1 MLIFNIM
8 KINIVTG
15 EKAVEAIDNR
25 DSETFRE
32 ILNEGLGLYTLE
44 TRDKTPLQI
53 VQNTLN
59 TVRGDLDFKVL
70 DAEETEWVEKVSRNL
85 I

>member
-1 MLIFNIM
+1 M

>member
-1 MLIFNIM
+1 M

-15 EKAVEAIDNR
+15 EQAVEALENR

-32 ILNEGLGLYTLE
+32 ILNEGLGFYTLE

-70 DAEETEWVEKVSRNL
+70 DDEETEWVEKVSRNL